1 MKIKV
6 HMLADTIMRE
16 LEEYSDE
23 VADGVK
29 KAARAAARTAVKEVR
44 ALSPKD
50 TGSYAKGWTSKVVTQ
65 TKENISIVV
74 YNKDHYQRNHLL
86 EKAHAIKNGTDRVYG
101 YTKAQP
107 HIKPAEEKANK
118 QYEQDVQEVVKG

>member
-6 HMLADTIMRE
+6 HMLADTIVRE
-16 LEEYSDE
+16 LEEYSSE

-50 TGSYAKGWTSKVVTQ
+50 TGSYAKGWASKVVTE

-86 EKAHAIKNGTDRVYG
+86 EKAHVIKNGTGRVYG
-101 YTKAQP
+101 NTKAYP